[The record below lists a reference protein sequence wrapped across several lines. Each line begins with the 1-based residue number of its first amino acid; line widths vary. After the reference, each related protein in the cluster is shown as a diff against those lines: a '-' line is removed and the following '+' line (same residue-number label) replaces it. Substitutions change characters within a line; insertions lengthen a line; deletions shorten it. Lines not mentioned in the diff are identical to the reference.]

1 MTPPDECSDPIHGRV
16 RPVRDRT
23 TLLAYAQLGLLGWFV
38 YGFGA
43 SLTLLRD
50 DQGLTR
56 TVAALLGVSLA
67 LGGTLGSLM
76 AAHVVRRWG
85 RGAMLR
91 AGSILLAIGSLL
103 YVSDG
108 PFALIAMGPLLGS
121 LGASFCAVGVS
132 AYLEARQGRAADAA
146 LAEANVVA
154 SIASLVGTFAIGVG
168 AVTILGWRSGMVL
181 LAIMAIALEL
191 VRGRA
196 VAPFNVGTALESRS
210 DAPRLP
216 RLVGWAILTLVL
228 LTSVEI
234 TLLQWGADLLRERG
248 GMGAAAASA
257 SIAAIV
263 TGMIIGRIVGSR
275 IVEYV
280 SSEIVFGASILLAAA
295 GFIFTW
301 TVSGA
306 PLMITG
312 FLITGAGI
320 GMHFPLGIGRAMR
333 ASVGQPD
340 RAAGWTLAGIGVMSG
355 VVPFL
360 LAGLADSWGVHN
372 AFAVMILFFGVSF
385 ALLLWRPVPV
395 NVSV

>member
-1 MTPPDECSDPIHGRV
+1 MIPPGERSDPIHGRV
-16 RPVRDRT
+16 RPIRDRT

-67 LGGTLGSLM
+67 VGGTLGSLM
-76 AAHVVRRWG
+76 AANVVRGWG

-103 YVSDG
+103 YVCDG
-108 PFALIAMGPLLGS
+108 PLALIALGPLLGS
-121 LGASFCAVGVS
+121 VGASFCAVGVS
-132 AYLEARQGRAADAA
+132 AFLEARQGFAADAA
-146 LAEANVVA
+146 LAEANVIA
-154 SIASLVGTFAIGVG
+154 SIASLVGTFAIGIG

-196 VAPFNVGTALESRS
+196 VAPFNVGTALESRI

-275 IVEYV
+275 VVEYV
-280 SSEIVFGASILLAAA
+280 SSEIVFGASIVLAAM

-306 PLMITG
+306 PLMLTG
-312 FLITGAGI
+312 FLITGAGF

-333 ASVGQPD
+333 ASQGQPD
-340 RAAGWTLAGIGVMSG
+340 RAAGWTSAGIGVMSG
-355 VVPFL
+355 AVPFF

-372 AFAVMILFFGVSF
+372 AFAVMVLFFGASF
-385 ALLLWRPVPV
+385 ALLLWKPVPV
-395 NVSV
+395 DVSK

>member
-1 MTPPDECSDPIHGRV
+1 MIPPDERSDPIHGRV
-16 RPVRDRT
+16 RPIRDRT

-50 DQGLTR
+50 DEGLTR

-67 LGGTLGSLM
+67 VGGTLGSLM
-76 AAHVVRRWG
+76 AANVVRRWG

-103 YVSDG
+103 YVCDG
-108 PFALIAMGPLLGS
+108 PLALIALGPLLGS
-121 LGASFCAVGVS
+121 VGASFCAVGVS
-132 AYLEARQGRAADAA
+132 AFLEARQGFAADAA
-146 LAEANVVA
+146 LAEANVIA
-154 SIASLVGTFAIGVG
+154 SIASLVGTFAIGIG

-196 VAPFNVGTALESRS
+196 VAPFNVGTALESRI

-248 GMGAAAASA
+248 GMGSAAASA

-275 IVEYV
+275 VVEYV
-280 SSEIVFGASILLAAA
+280 SSEIVFGASIVLAAM

-306 PLMITG
+306 PLMLTG

-333 ASVGQPD
+333 ASQGQPD
-340 RAAGWTLAGIGVMSG
+340 RTAGWTSAGIGVMSG
-355 VVPFL
+355 AVPFI

-372 AFAVMILFFGVSF
+372 AFALMILFFGASF
-385 ALLLWRPVPV
+385 ALLLWKPVPV
-395 NVSV
+395 DVSE

>member
-1 MTPPDECSDPIHGRV
+1 MIPPGERSDPIHGRV
-16 RPVRDRT
+16 RPIRDRT

-67 LGGTLGSLM
+67 VGGTLGSLM
-76 AAHVVRRWG
+76 AANVVRRWG

-103 YVSDG
+103 YVCDG
-108 PFALIAMGPLLGS
+108 PLALIALGPLLGS
-121 LGASFCAVGVS
+121 VGASFCAVGVS
-132 AYLEARQGRAADAA
+132 AFLEARQGFAADAA
-146 LAEANVVA
+146 LAEANVIA
-154 SIASLVGTFAIGVG
+154 SIASLVGTFAIGIG

-196 VAPFNVGTALESRS
+196 VAPFNVGTALESRI

-275 IVEYV
+275 VVEYV
-280 SSEIVFGASILLAAA
+280 SSEIVFGASIVLAAM

-306 PLMITG
+306 PLMLTG

-333 ASVGQPD
+333 ASQGQPD
-340 RAAGWTLAGIGVMSG
+340 RAAGWTSAGIGVMSG
-355 VVPFL
+355 AVPFI

-372 AFAVMILFFGVSF
+372 AFAVMILFFGASF
-385 ALLLWRPVPV
+385 ALLLWKPVPV
-395 NVSV
+395 DVSE